1 MATRSK
7 RVATAVAKAELILQN
22 HLDIR
27 RVLNLKAA
35 GWNENNF
42 LNGPTNKINPRLL
55 LSMFNPG
62 KKHYPRTSQELS
74 TMLGDKR

>member
-1 MATRSK
+1 MSARSS
-7 RVATAVAKAELILQN
+7 RVRTAIEKAELILRN

-42 LNGPTNKINPRLL
+42 LDPVINKVDPRLHI
-55 LSMFNPG
+55 SAFNPG
-62 KKHYPRTSQELS
+62 KKHYPRTSQELT
-74 TMLGDKR
+74 TMLEDKR

>member
-1 MATRSK
+1 MAARSS
-7 RVATAVAKAELILQN
+7 RVRNAIEKAELILRN
-22 HLDIR
+22 HLDIQ

-42 LNGPTNKINPRLL
+42 LCPVTNKVDPRLL
-55 LSMFNPG
+55 ISVFDPG
-62 KKHYPRTSQELS
+62 KKFYPRTSQELS

>member
-1 MATRSK
+1 MAARSS
-7 RVATAVAKAELILQN
+7 RVRNAIEKAELILRN
-22 HLDIR
+22 HLDIQ

-42 LNGPTNKINPRLL
+42 LCPVLNKVDPRLHI
-55 LSMFNPG
+55 SVFDSG

-74 TMLGDKR
+74 TMLEDKK